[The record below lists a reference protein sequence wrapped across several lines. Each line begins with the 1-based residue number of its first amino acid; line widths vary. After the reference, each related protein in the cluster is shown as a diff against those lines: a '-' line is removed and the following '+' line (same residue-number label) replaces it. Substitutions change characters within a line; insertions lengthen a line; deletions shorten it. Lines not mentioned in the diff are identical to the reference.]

1 MGAINYRKTIINQGK
16 NEMVRIR
23 PFLVLPVLA
32 LLSGCMTVTPRG
44 LVAMAG
50 FSPLQMNPAELGAG
64 LGVPQSIRLADGDAM
79 IAMTWQVRGE
89 AAPRVNE
96 RFLLQISDSS
106 EVAGTPPPAPG
117 ERIYIGRL
125 SDLDSVRMKDVQERI
140 LRYKSEGL
148 EGQGSF
154 SISLRGGCTTAPPLT
169 ALPFRTYVKTSS
181 DSSWIETT
189 RRSDFVATL
198 PPQGR
203 KEFLQSVRI
212 CNGTG

>member
-1 MGAINYRKTIINQGK
+1 M
-16 NEMVRIR
+16 RI
-23 PFLVLPVLA
+23 PSFLLLPLLA
-32 LLSGCMTVTPRG
+32 LLTGCMTVTPRA

-50 FSPLQMNPAELGAG
+50 FDPLHMNPAELGAG
-64 LGVPQSIRLADGDAM
+64 LGVPRSIRLADGDAM

-96 RFLLQISDSS
+96 RFLLQIADSS
-106 EVAGTPPPAPG
+106 EVAGSPPPTG
-117 ERIYIGRL
+117 EERTYIGRL
-125 SDLDSVRMKDVQERI
+125 SALDATRMKDVQARI

-148 EGQGSF
+148 VGQGSF

-169 ALPFRTYVKTSS
+169 ELPFRTFVKTRS
-181 DSSWIETT
+181 DRSWIETT

-198 PPQGR
+198 PPHGR

-212 CNGTG
+212 CDGTG

>member
-1 MGAINYRKTIINQGK
+1 
-16 NEMVRIR
+16 
-23 PFLVLPVLA
+23 
-32 LLSGCMTVTPRG
+32 
-44 LVAMAG
+44 MAG
-50 FSPLQMNPAELGAG
+50 FNPLQMNPAELGAG

-106 EVAGTPPPAPG
+106 EIVGMPPPLRG
-117 ERIYIGRL
+117 ERIYVGRL
-125 SDLDSVRMKDVQERI
+125 SSLDSVRMRDVQERI
-140 LRYKSEGL
+140 LRHKSEGL
-148 EGQGSF
+148 VGQGSF
-154 SISLRGGCTTAPPLT
+154 SINLRGGCTTAPPLT
-169 ALPFRTYVKTSS
+169 ELPFRTFVKTGS

-198 PPQGR
+198 PAHER

>member
-1 MGAINYRKTIINQGK
+1 MA
-16 NEMVRIR
+16 RIR
-23 PFLVLPVLA
+23 SLLLVPLVV
-32 LLSGCMTVTPRG
+32 LLSGCLSVTPRG

-50 FSPLQMNPAELGAG
+50 FNPLQMNPAELGAG

-106 EVAGTPPPAPG
+106 EIVGMPPPLRG
-117 ERIYIGRL
+117 ERIYVGRL
-125 SDLDSVRMKDVQERI
+125 SRLDSVRMRDVQERI
-140 LRYKSEGL
+140 LRHKSEGL
-148 EGQGSF
+148 VGQGSF
-154 SISLRGGCTTAPPLT
+154 SINLRGGCTTASPLT
-169 ALPFRTYVKTSS
+169 ELPFRTFVKTGS

-198 PPQGR
+198 PAQER